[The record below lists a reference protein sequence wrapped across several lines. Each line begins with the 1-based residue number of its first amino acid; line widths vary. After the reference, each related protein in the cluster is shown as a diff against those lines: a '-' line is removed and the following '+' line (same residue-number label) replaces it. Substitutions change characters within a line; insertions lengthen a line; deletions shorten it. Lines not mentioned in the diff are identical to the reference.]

1 MDFMAKLSKAQQ
13 DLMLLV
19 DYATRTPQQPT
30 EEKIDQDELKS
41 AITAV
46 LIDPMKADI
55 AEARAVWKGLDY
67 FSTYLSPATLDGLR
81 YACGTQKPPLRSR
94 KLSLNSWV
102 WIVLLTTI
110 FLQCYAFFG
119 NLAIDKIDKYSNDL
133 LKLQQQIQ
141 AMESADPAL
150 RPIGKNKDR
159 NYSAESYNNTYSII
173 FSYPHLISYS
183 HKHDELDS
191 AQARLCYSYRT
202 VYQFNGLWG
211 LIQAWW
217 NLENPSTYW
226 GREPCA
232 TDLQK
237 DHYDHLT
244 DYQFR
249 NEDCKNKSYA
259 ECQTKYGSEFEARF
273 TVKILDTIILPIL
286 YSVLG
291 SLVWV
296 IRDRQ
301 IKTINKSFTE
311 RDTYLRPT
319 RIALAAA
326 LGSILGF
333 FYSATIIGS
342 TLASV
347 PLAGIGFLVGYNTE
361 AVLRWLDRFINSV
374 SKLDARSQTPIK
386 PNSGVK

>member
-1 MDFMAKLSKAQQ
+1 MDFRAKWAKAQQ
-13 DLMLLV
+13 DLMLLI
-19 DYATRTPQQPT
+19 DYATRTPQSSQ
-30 EEKIDQDELKS
+30 EKIDQDQLQY
-41 AITAV
+41 AIAAV
-46 LIDPMKADI
+46 LLDPIHTDI
-55 AEARAVWKGLDY
+55 GQANSVWKSLDY
-67 FSTYLSPATLDGLR
+67 FSTYLRPATLDGLR
-81 YACGTQKPPLRSR
+81 YACSTQKPLLRTR
-94 KLSLNSWV
+94 RLSLSALA
-102 WIVLLTTI
+102 WIVLLITI
-110 FLQCYAFFG
+110 ILQCYTFFG
-119 NLAIDKIDKYSNDL
+119 NLAIDKIDKQSNDL
-133 LKLQQQIQ
+133 LKLQQEIQ

-150 RPIGKNKDR
+150 RTIMR
-159 NYSAESYNNTYSII
+159 NRLNNNHGSYDNDTDALPAQNFIT
-173 FSYPHLISYS
+173 YS
-183 HKHDELDS
+183 HKYDELNS
-191 AQARLCYSYRT
+191 AQVRLCYSYRT

-211 LIQAWW
+211 LIEAWW
-217 NLENPSTYW
+217 NLENSSTYW

-232 TDLQK
+232 TDLRR
-237 DHYDHLT
+237 DHYEYLN

-249 NEDCKNKSYA
+249 NEDCKNKRYA
-259 ECQTKYGSEFEARF
+259 ECQTKYGGEFEARF

-311 RDTYLRPT
+311 RDTYFRPT

-374 SKLDARSQTPIK
+374 SKSDDQPQTPVK
-386 PNSGVK
+386 PNSGGK